1 MISLTFKGLWARK
14 RRLVGTL
21 IAVFL
26 GVSFLAGALALSDT
40 LGANFDTLFTNAN
53 AGTDAVVRSAT
64 ALGSGPGAPRT
75 LIPASLVGQIRAVP
89 GVADA
94 QPSITGAGQL
104 IGSNGKAVGG
114 IGPPRIAATWIPDT
128 ALNPYQLV
136 SGRAPQ
142 ADNEVVINRGA
153 AKSGNLSLGQ
163 TTTVQTPEPVTVRI
177 VGIATFGTADGFG
190 PSTYTAFSLAGAER
204 FITARPGQLTSISVK
219 AAPGVSQ
226 DQLASRIQSALP
238 AGVQAITGAQLT
250 QDNINNVNSSF
261 LDTLRTFLLVFAG
274 IALLV
279 ATFSISN
286 TFSILTAQ
294 RTREAALLR
303 AIGASRRQ
311 ILGSVVIEALA
322 VGVVASAVGVVGG
335 LAIAALLKGV
345 FDSFGFALP
354 AGGLVITAG
363 SVVTALVVGVVVTIA
378 AGLVPALRAS
388 RVAPLAAL
396 RETTTQVTTTSRR
409 RAITGVA
416 LTGAGVAVVL
426 AALTGSGNGVLTVA
440 ALGALATLVG
450 MVLLGPVVA
459 RPATALLGWPAARVR
474 GLPGVLARGNA
485 MRNPAR
491 TSAASTA
498 LMVGVAV
505 VTLFTVFAASLK
517 TSINNGVAGAFT
529 GDLAITPSGFG
540 GGGGGGGGLSPQ
552 LAAAV
557 AQLPQVQLATGIGSG
572 SGRDASARIA
582 GHNQQVSVVDPSQ
595 IGVVL
600 DLHPVGGS
608 IAGLGANQLAV
619 SQHEAD
625 AQHWRLGTPLTVTFP
640 DGTTTSLSVGATYQ
654 SRDLAGDYVLAQS
667 AWSPHAIQTVDSA
680 IFVKLRPGVSTSVAQ
695 AAVRQVAASYG
706 SPTVQDH
713 QAFVTSAGGAIN
725 TVLGIV
731 YVMLALAIVIAL
743 FGIANTLS
751 LSIFERTRELGLLRA
766 LGETRQQLR
775 ATLRWES
782 VIIALFGTVGGLG
795 LGVFLGW
802 ALADA
807 VNIAQGIATFTA
819 PPAQL
824 VLILLVGGLA
834 GILAA
839 QRPARR
845 AARLPMLAA
854 IATE

>member
-1 MISLTFKGLWARK
+1 MITVTFKGLWARK

-40 LGANFDTLFTNAN
+40 LGANFNTLFANAN
-53 AGTDAVVRSAT
+53 AGTDAVVRSTT
-64 ALGSGPGAPRT
+64 ALGSGPRAPRT
-75 LIPASLVGQIRAVP
+75 LIPASLVPQVGAVD

-94 QPSITGAGQL
+94 QPSITGDGQL
-104 IGSNGKAVGG
+104 IGADGKAIGG
-114 IGPPRIAATWIPDT
+114 IGPPRIAANWVPDP
-128 ALNPYQLV
+128 ALNPYRLV

-142 ADNEVVINRGA
+142 SDNEVVINQGA
-153 AKSGNLSLGQ
+153 AKTGKLALGQ
-163 TTTVQTPEPVTVRI
+163 TTTVETPQPVTVRI

-190 PSTYTAFSLAGAER
+190 PATYTAFSLAGAER
-204 FITARPGQLTSISVK
+204 YISGRPGQVTSISVK

-226 DQLASRIQSALP
+226 DTVVNRIQAALP
-238 AGVQAITGAQLT
+238 AGVEAITGAQLT
-250 QDNINNVNSSF
+250 QDNIDNINSSF
-261 LDTLRTFLLVFAG
+261 LDTLRIFLLVFAG

-311 ILGSVVIEALA
+311 ILASVVVEALI
-322 VGVVASAVGVVGG
+322 VGTVASALGVLGG
-335 LAIAALLKGV
+335 LAIAGLLKGL

-354 AGGLVITAG
+354 AGGLTVTAG
-363 SVVTALVVGVVVTIA
+363 SVITALVVGVLVTVA
-378 AGLVPALRAS
+378 AGLSPAVRAS
-388 RVAPLAAL
+388 RTPPLAAL
-396 RETTTQVTTTSRR
+396 RETTTQVAPTSRR
-409 RAITGVA
+409 RVA
-416 LTGAGVAVVL
+416 GLAL
-426 AALTGSGNGVLTVA
+426 AAVGIAVILVGLTGSGNGVLAPVG
-440 ALGALATLVG
+440 LGAVAVLVG
-450 MVLLGPVVA
+450 MVVLGPVVA
-459 RPATALLGWPAARVR
+459 RPASAAIGWPAARVR

-485 MRNPAR
+485 MRNPRR
-491 TSAASTA
+491 TSAAATA

-505 VTLFTVFAASLK
+505 VTLFTVLAASLK
-517 TSINNGVAGAFT
+517 TSMNNGVAGSFQ
-529 GDLAITPSGFG
+529 GDLAITPGGFG

-552 LAAAV
+552 LAAAA
-557 AQLPQVQLATGIGSG
+557 AQLPQVQVATGLGTG
-572 SGRDASARIA
+572 SGRGDDALIA
-582 GHNQQVSVVDPSQ
+582 GHSQNLSVVDPSQ
-595 IGVVL
+595 IGTVL
-600 DLHPVGGS
+600 DLHTVGGS
-608 IAGLGANQLAV
+608 VSGLGANQLAV
-619 SQHEAD
+619 SQREAD
-625 AQHWRLGTPLTVTFP
+625 NKHWRLGTPLSVTFP
-640 DGTTTSLSVGATYQ
+640 DGTNSSLAVGAIYQ
-654 SRDLAGDYVLAQS
+654 SRDLAGDYVLPQA
-667 AWSPHAIQTVDSA
+667 AWSSHAVQTVDSA
-680 IFVKLRPGVSTSVAQ
+680 ILVKLRPGVST
-695 AAVRQVAASYG
+695 AAGETALRQVATSYG
-706 SPTVQDH
+706 SPTVQDR

-751 LSIFERTRELGLLRA
+751 LSIFERTRELGLLRV

-782 VIIALFGTVGGLG
+782 AIIALFGTVGGLG

-807 VNIAQGIATFTA
+807 MNIAQGIATFTA

-824 VLILLVGGLA
+824 LVILLVGGLA
-834 GILAA
+834 GIVAA
-839 QRPARR
+839 LRPARR

>member
-1 MISLTFKGLWARK
+1 MITITLKGLWARK

-21 IAVFL
+21 VAVFL

-40 LGANFDTLFTNAN
+40 LGANFDTLFANAN
-53 AGTDAVVRSAT
+53 AGTDAVVRSTT
-64 ALGSGPGAPRT
+64 ALGSGPRAPRT
-75 LIPASLVGQIRAVP
+75 LIPASLVGQIGAIP

-94 QPSITGAGQL
+94 QPSITGDGQL
-104 IGSNGKAVGG
+104 IGSDGKVIGG
-114 IGPPRIAATWIPDT
+114 IGPPRIAGSWISDA
-128 ALNPYQLV
+128 ALNPYHLV
-136 SGRAPQ
+136 SGRAPE

-153 AKSGNLSLGQ
+153 AKTGKLTPGQ
-163 TTTVQTPEPVTVRI
+163 TTTVQTPQPVTVRI

-190 PSTYTAFSLAGAER
+190 PATYTGFSLAGAER
-204 FITARPGQLTSISVK
+204 YITGRPGQLTSIAVK

-226 DQLASRIQSALP
+226 DTMVSRIQAVLP
-238 AGVQAITGAQLT
+238 PGIEAITGAQLT
-250 QDNINNVNSSF
+250 QDNVDNVNSSF
-261 LDTLRTFLLVFAG
+261 LDTLRIFLLVFAG

-311 ILGSVVIEALA
+311 ILGSVVVEAVA
-322 VGVVASAVGVVGG
+322 VGTVASALGVLGG
-335 LAIAALLKGV
+335 LAIAGLLKGL

-354 AGGLVITAG
+354 AGGMVVTAG
-363 SVVTALVVGVVVTIA
+363 SILTALVVGVVVTVA
-378 AGLVPALRAS
+378 AGLLPAVQAS
-388 RVAPLAAL
+388 RTAPLAAM
-396 RETTTQVTTTSRR
+396 RETTVQVAPTSRR
-409 RAITGVA
+409 R
-416 LTGAGVAVVL
+416 LAGLAL
-426 AALTGSGNGVLTVA
+426 AAVGTAVILVGLTGSGNGVLTPVG
-440 ALGALATLVG
+440 LGAVALLVG
-450 MVLLGPVVA
+450 MVVLGPVAA
-459 RPATALLGWPAARVR
+459 RPASAIIGWPAARLR
-474 GLPGVLARGNA
+474 GLPGVLAQGNA
-485 MRNPAR
+485 MRNPRR
-491 TSAASTA
+491 TSAAATA

-517 TSINNGVAGAFT
+517 TSMNEGVAGSFQ

-540 GGGGGGGGLSPQ
+540 GGGGGGLSPQ
-552 LAAAV
+552 LAAAA
-557 AQLPQVQLATGIGSG
+557 AQLPQVQVATGLGTG
-572 SGRDASARIA
+572 SGRGDDARIA
-582 GHNQQVSVVDPSQ
+582 GRSKKVSVVDPSQ
-595 IGVVL
+595 VGAVL
-600 DLHPVGGS
+600 DLHMVGGS
-608 IAGLGANQLAV
+608 LAGLGANQLAV
-619 SQHEAD
+619 SQREAD
-625 AQHWRLGTPLTVTFP
+625 DHHWQVGTPLPVTFP
-640 DGTTTSLSVGATYQ
+640 DGSTSSLAVGAIYQ
-654 SRDLAGDYVLAQS
+654 SRDLAGDYVLPQA
-667 AWSPHAIQTVDSA
+667 AWSPHAVQTVDSA
-680 IFVKLRPGVSTSVAQ
+680 IFVKLQPGVST
-695 AAVRQVAASYG
+695 AAGVTALRQVAASNG

-713 QAFVTSAGGAIN
+713 HAFVTSAGGAIN

-802 ALADA
+802 ALAEA

-824 VLILLVGGLA
+824 VVILLVGGLA

-839 QRPARR
+839 LRPARR

>member
-1 MISLTFKGLWARK
+1 
-14 RRLVGTL
+14 
-21 IAVFL
+21 
-26 GVSFLAGALALSDT
+26 
-40 LGANFDTLFTNAN
+40 
-53 AGTDAVVRSAT
+53 
-64 ALGSGPGAPRT
+64 
-75 LIPASLVGQIRAVP
+75 
-89 GVADA
+89 
-94 QPSITGAGQL
+94 
-104 IGSNGKAVGG
+104 
-114 IGPPRIAATWIPDT
+114 
-128 ALNPYQLV
+128 V
-136 SGRAPQ
+136 SGRAPI

-153 AKSGNLSLGQ
+153 AKTGKLAVGQ
-163 TTTVQTPEPVTVRI
+163 TTTVQTPQPVTVRI

-204 FITARPGQLTSISVK
+204 HISGRPGQVTSISVK

-226 DQLASRIQSALP
+226 DTVVTRIQAALP
-238 AGVQAITGAQLT
+238 QGVQSITGVQLT
-250 QDNINNVNSSF
+250 QDNIDNVNSSF
-261 LDTLRTFLLVFAG
+261 LDTLRIFLLVFAG

-322 VGVVASAVGVVGG
+322 VGAVASALGVLGG
-335 LAIAALLKGV
+335 LAIAGLLKGL
-345 FDSFGFALP
+345 FDGFGFTLP
-354 AGGLVITAG
+354 AGGLVVTVG
-363 SVVTALVVGVVVTIA
+363 SIITALVVGIVVTVA
-378 AGLVPALRAS
+378 AGLSPAVRAS
-388 RVAPLAAL
+388 RTPPLAAI
-396 RETTTQVTTTSRR
+396 RETMTQVAPTSRR
-409 RAITGVA
+409 RLVGLA
-416 LTGAGVAVVL
+416 LTAAGTAVILVG
-426 AALTGSGNGVLTVA
+426 LTGSGNGVLAPVG
-440 ALGALATLVG
+440 LGAVAVLVG
-450 MVLLGPVVA
+450 MVVLGPVVA
-459 RPATALLGWPAARVR
+459 RPASALIGWPAARLR
-474 GLPGVLARGNA
+474 GLPGVLAQGNA
-485 MRNPAR
+485 MRNPRR
-491 TSAASTA
+491 TSSAATA

-517 TSINNGVAGAFT
+517 TSMNDGVAGSFQ

-540 GGGGGGGGLSPQ
+540 GGGGGGGLSPQ
-552 LAAAV
+552 LAAAS
-557 AQLPQVQLATGIGSG
+557 AQLPQVQVATGLGTG
-572 SGRDASARIA
+572 GGRGDDARIA
-582 GHNQQVSVVDPSQ
+582 GHSQKVSVVDPSQ
-595 IGVVL
+595 IGTVL
-600 DLHPVGGS
+600 DLHTVGGS
-608 IAGLGANQLAV
+608 LAGLSANQLAV
-619 SQHEAD
+619 SQRQAD
-625 AQHWRLGTPLTVTFP
+625 DHHWRLGTALPVTFP
-640 DGTTTSLSVGATYQ
+640 DGTTTPLAVGAVYQ
-654 SRDLAGDYVLAQS
+654 SRNLAGDFVLPQA
-667 AWSPHAIQTVDSA
+667 AWSPHALQTVDSA
-680 IFVKLRPGVSTSVAQ
+680 IFVKLRPGVST
-695 AAVRQVAASYG
+695 AAGQTALRQVAASYG
-706 SPTVQDH
+706 GPTVQDR

-782 VIIALFGTVGGLG
+782 VIIALLGTVGGLG

-807 VNIAQGIATFTA
+807 ANIAQGIATFTA

-824 VLILLVGGLA
+824 VVILLVGGLA

-839 QRPARR
+839 LRPARR

>member
-1 MISLTFKGLWARK
+1 MFSLTFKGLWARK

-21 IAVFL
+21 VAVFL

-53 AGTDAVVRSAT
+53 AGTDAVVRSTT

-75 LIPASLVGQIRAVP
+75 LIPASLVDQIRALP

-94 QPSITGAGQL
+94 QPSITGEGQL
-104 IGSNGKAVGG
+104 LGSNGKAVGG
-114 IGPPRIAATWIPDT
+114 IGPPRIAANWITDP
-128 ALNPYQLV
+128 ALNPYRLV

-142 ADNEVVINRGA
+142 TDNEVVINRGA

-163 TTTVQTPEPVTVRI
+163 TTTAQTPEPVTVRI

-190 PSTYTAFSLAGAER
+190 PSTYTAFTATGAER
-204 FITARPGQLTSISVK
+204 YITGRPGQLTSISVK

-226 DQLASRIQSALP
+226 DQLVSRIHPALP
-238 AGVQAITGAQLT
+238 AGVEAITGAQLT

-322 VGVVASAVGVVGG
+322 VGVVASAVGVLGG
-335 LAIAALLKGV
+335 LAIAGLLKGI

-354 AGGLVITAG
+354 AGGLVITGG
-363 SVVTALVVGVVVTIA
+363 SVVTALVVGVVVTVA

-396 RETTTQVTTTSRR
+396 RETTTQVTTSSR

-426 AALTGSGNGVLTVA
+426 VALTGSGNGVLTVA
-440 ALGALATLVG
+440 ALGALATLGG

-459 RPATALLGWPAARVR
+459 RPATALIGWPAARTR
-474 GLPGVLARGNA
+474 GLPGVLARRNA
-485 MRNPAR
+485 MRSPAR
-491 TSAASTA
+491 TSAAATA

-517 TSINNGVAGAFT
+517 TSMNDGVAGSFT

-557 AQLPQVQLATGIGSG
+557 AQLPQVQVATGIGSG
-572 SGRDASARIA
+572 GGRDADARIA
-582 GHNQQVSVVDPSQ
+582 GHSQQVSVVDPSQ
-595 IGVVL
+595 IGAVL
-600 DLHPVGGS
+600 DLHPAGGS
-608 IAGLGANQLAV
+608 ISGLGANQLAI

-625 AQHWRLGTPLTVTFP
+625 TQHWRLGTPLSVTFP
-640 DGTTTSLSVGATYQ
+640 DGATAALTVGATYQ
-654 SRDLAGDYVLAQS
+654 SRDLAGDYVLPQA
-667 AWSPHAIQTVDSA
+667 AWSPHAVQTVDSA
-680 IFVKLRPGVSTSVAQ
+680 IFVKLRPGVSTSAAQ
-695 AAVRQVAASYG
+695 TAVRQVAASYG
-706 SPTVQDH
+706 SPTVQGH

-824 VLILLVGGLA
+824 VLILIVGGLA

-854 IATE
+854 ISTE